1 MLDDFN
7 SELLQGLTEE
17 EAKLRLDQEGFNEL
31 PTGKRKS
38 YLDLF
43 INVLKEPMFI
53 LLVIAGA
60 VYALLGEKEEGL
72 MLLGFVFFIILITFY
87 QENKTEH
94 ALEALRDLSSP
105 RALVIRNGQQLRIA
119 GKEVVRGDII
129 LLAEGDRVPADA
141 ILLSSNNLQI
151 DESLLTGE
159 SVPVRK
165 VKVEKSFEMLPPGGD
180 DIPCVYSGTLVVNGT
195 GIAVVKA
202 IGINTEMGKI
212 GKTLQKVEE
221 EKTQLQKET
230 TSIVKNF
237 AFVGISIS
245 FIVIIVYSLT
255 KGDWLAGILTGVALA
270 MAILPEE
277 FPVVLTIFLALGA
290 WRLSKKNVLTRKQYA
305 IQALGSATVLCV
317 DKTGTIT
324 MNKMSVRQLRVKTNI
339 WEENNV
345 EIITTEYYEL
355 LKFGYLA
362 SQINP
367 FDPMEKAIKKIA
379 IKSFSGL
386 KDLYSDM
393 NLINQYSLTKETLA
407 MTNVWKT
414 NNETNYI
421 IAMKGAPETVC
432 NLCHLPYDK
441 TETVLENVE
450 QMAKT
455 GLRVLG
461 VAKASYNIKD
471 LPEKQ
476 QAFNFTFIGLLG
488 FEDPVRPRVKD
499 AINECYTA
507 GIRVVMI
514 TGDYP
519 ETAKSIGSQI
529 GLKNS
534 DKIMT
539 GKELNRIDN
548 NELQNRIPD
557 INIFAR
563 VIPEQKLS
571 IVNALK
577 THHEIVAMTGDGV
590 NDAPALKSAHIGV
603 AMGERGTDVARESSS
618 IVLLDDNFATI
629 VDGVKM
635 GRRIFDNIR
644 KAMAY
649 ILAVHIPIAG
659 LTLLAVLLNWPLIL
673 LPVHIVF
680 LELIIDPACS
690 IVFES
695 QREEPDIMKR
705 PPRDPDEAI
714 FNKQTVFISIFQGI
728 AVLIIVAAIYQT
740 SLILLSNTEAESRA
754 LAFTTLI
761 LANLSLIVTNVSWS
775 KVSIAN
781 LVSGN
786 RALWYL
792 SALTLIFLGAILFI
806 PFLQDLFKFG
816 ALHYYDF
823 IIAISGGFLIV
834 FMFDIWKMYLN
845 SKNNIPSL

>member
-1 MLDDFN
+1 M
-7 SELLQGLTEE
+7 
-17 EAKLRLDQEGFNEL
+17 
-31 PTGKRKS
+31 
-38 YLDLF
+38 
-43 INVLKEPMFI
+43 
-53 LLVIAGA
+53 
-60 VYALLGEKEEGL
+60 
-72 MLLGFVFFIILITFY
+72 
-87 QENKTEH
+87 
-94 ALEALRDLSSP
+94 
-105 RALVIRNGQQLRIA
+105 
-119 GKEVVRGDII
+119 
-129 LLAEGDRVPADA
+129 
-141 ILLSSNNLQI
+141 
-151 DESLLTGE
+151 
-159 SVPVRK
+159 
-165 VKVEKSFEMLPPGGD
+165 
-180 DIPCVYSGTLVVNGT
+180 
-195 GIAVVKA
+195 
-202 IGINTEMGKI
+202 
-212 GKTLQKVEE
+212 
-221 EKTQLQKET
+221 
-230 TSIVKNF
+230 
-237 AFVGISIS
+237 
-245 FIVIIVYSLT
+245 
-255 KGDWLAGILTGVALA
+255 
-270 MAILPEE
+270 
-277 FPVVLTIFLALGA
+277 
-290 WRLSKKNVLTRKQYA
+290 
-305 IQALGSATVLCV
+305 
-317 DKTGTIT
+317 
-324 MNKMSVRQLRVKTNI
+324 
-339 WEENNV
+339 
-345 EIITTEYYEL
+345 
-355 LKFGYLA
+355 
-362 SQINP
+362 
-367 FDPMEKAIKKIA
+367 
-379 IKSFSGL
+379 
-386 KDLYSDM
+386 
-393 NLINQYSLTKETLA
+393 
-407 MTNVWKT
+407 
-414 NNETNYI
+414 
-421 IAMKGAPETVC
+421 
-432 NLCHLPYDK
+432 
-441 TETVLENVE
+441 LENVE